1 MQVAGH
7 APARSTYVDT
17 HGTLANRVYA
27 LRQGGAPGIKTGNT
41 AGSAAA
47 RNAGRSLIFQCP
59 RCYALVDLRAATR
72 AASRV
77 GREITAGDG
86 CLGCSVHYSPSEYV
100 AVQLA
105 RLEALQRGER
115 TLVRMPISTMDD
127 DGERKRRLHI
137 GMHSLCMRAEAALRM
152 VAKAAGVEYPEP
164 GSRHM

>member
-1 MQVAGH
+1 
-7 APARSTYVDT
+7 
-17 HGTLANRVYA
+17 
-27 LRQGGAPGIKTGNT
+27 
-41 AGSAAA
+41 
-47 RNAGRSLIFQCP
+47 
-59 RCYALVDLRAATR
+59 
-72 AASRV
+72 
-77 GREITAGDG
+77 
-86 CLGCSVHYSPSEYV
+86 
-100 AVQLA
+100 VQLA